1 MQKLKRQVFFRFHRD
16 ELQINK
22 KFKKYIKK
30 YRNFDYDYDFYT
42 GYKKMTNCM
51 KIGPL
56 ID

>member
-22 KFKKYIKK
+22 KFKKIYKK
-30 YRNFDYDYDFYT
+30 YRNFDYDYDLYK
-42 GYKKMTNCM
+42 GYIKMTNCM
-51 KIGPL
+51 KIGLL